1 MKTTPS
7 SIICF
12 KNGYSFFSVPV
23 KLQSY
28 EDKPANDNES
38 SDDGIVKETIV
49 GPLPQ
54 FVVHGTIGL
63 KPDNP
68 QMTKIFSLSKA
79 PMEKMKKKSALI
91 HPVGEFSMSAIVHA
105 NIDKRVLLTVTGQDI
120 GFRGN
125 LTEGIIKKVLGEYM
139 IIEKNA
145 DNDTFEELLLIDSI
159 KSVVSCNNEE
169 DGGATASG
177 SNILVRYHNK
187 DDKTVA
193 ANLSYLTRG
202 FTWAPSYS
210 LVLDT
215 VNKTV
220 SMDGKA
226 CLLCDI
232 GFLDGDVIPEIS
244 LVAGHPNI
252 QNQNV
257 NDPLIS
263 GDLNPVNISYHNQPP
278 GAPAAS
284 YSQTRSAGL
293 FGASVR
299 VQDAE
304 GIDGGETV
312 EDFFHYVLKNVPVKN
327 GHPTTLDFI
336 KPVVDIKYEDV
347 YYINLDMA
355 DMGNRGNVDVKH
367 AIGFK
372 NISGHPLTTGPV
384 TVLCKKKEDQND
396 KFLVQGLMKFTGK
409 NQDTNVEITTSMD
422 VLSKFTINTAE
433 TKMAEK
439 NDKENY
445 VVSTTYQSGEVEIIN
460 MKDEEIKCRIEY
472 NLRGNM
478 IKSEP
483 EFKDKIETSKR
494 AARSDLNLVTK
505 YVWEVN
511 VGRKQKRNIK
521 FNFCWKEMKL
531 INQGHNVAKINFQ

>member
-23 KLQSY
+23 ALQPNEEKSG
-28 EDKPANDNES
+28 EDA
-38 SDDGIVKETIV
+38 IVMETIV

-63 KPDNP
+63 KPDDP
-68 QMTKIFSLSKA
+68 QVMKIFSLSKA
-79 PMEKMKKKSALI
+79 PIENMKKKSALLLNST
-91 HPVGEFSMSAIVHA
+91 GDSTMSAILHA
-105 NIDKRVLLTVTGQDI
+105 NVGRRVLLTVTGQDI

-125 LTEGIIKKVLGEYM
+125 QTEGNIKKVFGEYL
-139 IIEKNA
+139 ILEKNP
-145 DNDTFEELLLIDSI
+145 DNEICEELLSIDSI
-159 KSVVSCNNEE
+159 KSIVSCNNEE
-169 DGGATASG
+169 DGDSVTSG
-177 SNILVRYHNK
+177 SNILVRHHIK
-187 DDKTVA
+187 DDQTA
-193 ANLSYLTRG
+193 TANLSYLTRG

-215 VNKTV
+215 INKTV
-220 SMDGKA
+220 SMEGKA

-232 GFLDGDVIPEIS
+232 SFLDGDIIPEVS

-263 GDLNPVNISYHNQPP
+263 GDLSPVDHSYHNGPP
-278 GAPAAS
+278 GAPAFR
-284 YSQTRSAGL
+284 SQMRSHTSFA
-293 FGASVR
+293 FGSAH

-304 GIDGGETV
+304 GIAGGEAV

-327 GHPTTLDFI
+327 GHPISLDFI
-336 KPVVDIKYEDV
+336 KPVIDIKYEDV
-347 YYINLDMA
+347 YYINLDRA
-355 DMGNRGNVDVKH
+355 DLGNKGNVDVKH

-372 NISGHPLTTGPV
+372 NISGQPLTTGPV
-384 TVLCKKKEDQND
+384 TVLCKSKEEKND

-409 NQDTNVEITTSMD
+409 NQDANVEITTSMD
-422 VLSKFTINTAE
+422 VLSKFTIKTE
-433 TKMAEK
+433 DTKVDEK
-439 NDKENY
+439 RENEKY
-445 VVSTTYQSGEVEIIN
+445 VLSTTYQTGEVEIIN
-460 MKDEEIKCRIEY
+460 MKDEDIKCKVEY
-472 NLRGNM
+472 TLCGTM

-483 EFKDKIETSKR
+483 EFKDKTENSKR
-494 AARSDLNLVTK
+494 HLSDLNLVTK

-511 VGRKQKRNIK
+511 VGRKQKGNIK
-521 FNFCWKEMKL
+521 FNFCWKEMKS
-531 INQGHNVAKINFQ
+531 IDQVKSIFGRP